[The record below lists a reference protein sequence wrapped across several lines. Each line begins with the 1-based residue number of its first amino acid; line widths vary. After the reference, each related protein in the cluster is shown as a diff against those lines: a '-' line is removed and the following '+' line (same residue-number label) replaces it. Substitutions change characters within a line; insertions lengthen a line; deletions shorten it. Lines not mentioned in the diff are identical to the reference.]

1 MTLKEKNNEIQKKN
15 QNDLRDLEQF
25 FNTNKVDNM
34 LQKIEEKKKELVEE
48 MVKNLTEVNISV
60 LGDYEKQDL
69 SEIEEVISSD
79 DISKSIH

>member
-34 LQKIEEKKKELVEE
+34 LQKIDMSKIP
-48 MVKNLTEVNISV
+48 N
-60 LGDYEKQDL
+60 YEKINAEFKGLPYDVNNEYSTL
-69 SEIEEVISSD
+69 SPYPQVI
-79 DISKSIH
+79 